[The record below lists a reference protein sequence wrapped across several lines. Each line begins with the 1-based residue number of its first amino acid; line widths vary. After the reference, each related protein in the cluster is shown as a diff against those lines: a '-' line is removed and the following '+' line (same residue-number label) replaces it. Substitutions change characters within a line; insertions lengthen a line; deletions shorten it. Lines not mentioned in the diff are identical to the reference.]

1 MRRLCKRIEEKYI
14 NTDNFSCYSSISFL
28 LAMELFFIYFI
39 FFFHV
44 AVSVV
49 LSHFNQ
55 QMAAPTLLLYTCLYG
70 AQQHRR
76 VASVWRCRAK
86 HTPPAKTVSQSST
99 SLLIFCWI
107 KTRRC
112 PCPYG
117 RTIDQHHQSP
127 PPPISFFT
135 TMWDPCCFA
144 WETPPPCLRD
154 GVQDKDSFQRRLS
167 PWLYRT
173 SAFRNNQFNAYR
185 RQCKVTFD
193 CILTTQTASLWTKL
207 GGKLMFR

>member
-1 MRRLCKRIEEKYI
+1 MKSYQAASQWWAQSRQKARHCLDCEEAVAVSQMRRLCKRIEEKYI

-28 LAMELFFIYFI
+28 LAMELFFIYFY

-127 PPPISFFT
+127 PPPISFFYHHVRP
-135 TMWDPCCFA
+135 MLLCLGDPTPLSTWWCAGQRQFS
-144 WETPPPCLRD
+144 ETP
-154 GVQDKDSFQRRLS
+154 F
-167 PWLYRT
+167 T
-173 SAFRNNQFNAYR
+173 
-185 RQCKVTFD
+185 
-193 CILTTQTASLWTKL
+193 LTLPYVC
-207 GGKLMFR
+207 F